1 MALLDSI
8 KKMGQDASKLLAN
21 EVTKFKNKDFLN
33 AVIAG
38 CALVASSDGT
48 ISADEKRK
56 MLGYIN
62 HSDELKAFDQADV
75 IDSFNKVALKFD
87 FDYEIGKAEALKT
100 IAKLKGNPD
109 ASKLMIRVCC
119 AIGAADGDF
128 DANEKKMVIAIC
140 HELGI
145 NEAEFDLK

>member
-8 KKMGQDASKLLAN
+8 KKMGQDTSQMLVN

-38 CALVASSDGT
+38 CALVAGSDGT
-48 ISADEKRK
+48 ISADEKHK
-56 MLGYIN
+56 MLGYIR
-62 HSDELKAFDQADV
+62 HSDELKAFNQADV
-75 IDSFNKVALKFD
+75 IDSFNKVILKFD
-87 FDYEIGKAEALKT
+87 FDYEIGKLEAFKT
-100 IAKLKGNPD
+100 IAKLIGNGE
-109 ASKLMIRVCC
+109 ASRLVIRVCC

-128 DANEKKMVIAIC
+128 DANEKKMVVAIC
-140 HELGI
+140 HELRI